1 LRRIVSTKFP
11 NAISTRMHDPLR
23 YDEGKH
29 LAEKLLFSAPE
40 YFILETRFG
49 DWLIQQLL
57 KILDYLNETL
67 MKNIPSNISSH
78 SYKLTKDISVWLTN
92 LLSRLS
98 NIVEI

>member
-1 LRRIVSTKFP
+1 MRFPSAVS
-11 NAISTRMHDPLR
+11 AREYDPLR

-49 DWLIQQLL
+49 DWLVQQLL

-67 MKNIPSNISSH
+67 MKNIPSNINSH
-78 SYKLTKDISVWLTN
+78 SYKLTRDISVWLTH
-92 LLSRLS
+92 LLSWLS